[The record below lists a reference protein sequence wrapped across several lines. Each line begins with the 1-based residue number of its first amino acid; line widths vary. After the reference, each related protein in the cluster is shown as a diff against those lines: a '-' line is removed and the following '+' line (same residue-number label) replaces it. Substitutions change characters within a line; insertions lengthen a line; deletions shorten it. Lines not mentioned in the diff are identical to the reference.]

1 MIACSPVA
9 VGRQRRYS
17 VAEVYA
23 VGVRGLPVGISPM
36 KVTHEI
42 HPAPSL
48 YCGRVVGSAVERGVG
63 VGRAGRVCQDRV
75 GQGRYR
81 HRRQVGRGCSG
92 APVFQGSS
100 LRTGPASALGV
111 TFRDNT
117 VMSFGPDTELTVD
130 EYLYQPTQN
139 QGRLGTRISKGTLN
153 YVSGAIARVR
163 PDAVSVTTPT
173 GTIGVRGTQFLLKV
187 D

>member
-1 MIACSPVA
+1 MKFFLRPLCTA
-9 VGRQRRYS
+9 VLLSGLLS
-17 VAEVYA
+17 SAAWASAE
-23 VGVRGLPVGISPM
+23 PVGFVKTVSGKADI
-36 KVTHEI
+36 VTGGKSVT
-42 HPAPSL
+42 A
-48 YCGRVVGSAVERGVG
+48 AV
-63 VGRAGRVCQDRV
+63 
-75 GQGRYR
+75 
-81 HRRQVGRGCSG
+81 G